1 MKKEEGYKK
10 IQKGQKKKKEKP
22 LVKEYCEGKFEKE
35 SFILK
40 KYLKSMKKEEGY
52 KKIQKGQ
59 KKKKEKPLVKEY
71 CEGKFEKESFIL
83 KKYKK

>member
-1 MKKEEGYKK
+1 
-10 IQKGQKKKKEKP
+10 
-22 LVKEYCEGKFEKE
+22 
-35 SFILK
+35 
-40 KYLKSMKKEEGY
+40 MKKEEGY